1 MSLAQEELFAEES
14 LAGRGDSGD
23 TRGVGTAG
31 THRASPKRHG
41 RAWGQQGHTG
51 HGDGKDTQG
60 MGTQETVRA
69 LKGKQGWVLLL
80 QALSWLWDPK
90 RAAAPPCPVQELPR
104 CALQLAGG

>member
-14 LAGRGDSGD
+14 LAGLGDSRD
-23 TRGVGTAG
+23 TRGVGTAR
-31 THRASPKRHG
+31 THRV
-41 RAWGQQGHTG
+41 WGQRGHTEL
-51 HGDGKDTQG
+51 GDSRDTQG

-80 QALSWLWDPK
+80 QALSWLWDPE